1 MQVFSVRF
9 RSNDDGRG
17 ADHAPGTEAK
27 ATEDA
32 MRDNSAI
39 STAAWGN
46 GEAQLS
52 GRRFT
57 RRRWIA
63 GAAGAASLALLGTHT
78 AHAQQGTPVASPIPA
93 GRDWRKEN
101 WVGSWATGVHVASP
115 GFGEEFPS
123 QIFELGG
130 RTLRQIVRLS
140 LGGEQVR
147 IRLANTFGEEPVII
161 GAARGALRDGDEGI
175 DPATDRQVTFSG
187 LPSITIPAGAA
198 VLSDPVDLAVSDL
211 AELAVS
217 LYFPNP
223 TTSRTV
229 HAFAFQTNYLS
240 GDGDFTA
247 EAALPVEEEMLS
259 WLYLTGVDVAV
270 AEPAGAI
277 VVLGDSITDGAFSTP
292 DTNHRWPDFLADH
305 LVTSGQPMLGVLNQG
320 IGGNRVLNDA
330 PPEFPFMGPSALARF
345 DREVLAMPGVSHLIV
360 FEGIND
366 IGLSE
371 MADAAQRV
379 SPDELI
385 AGLRQ
390 LAERAHEHG
399 IVAYGATITPYEGTA
414 DYFTPEGEMVRQAV
428 NDWIRTAGAFDAVID
443 FDAITRD
450 PDHPARLLPAYD
462 GGDHLHLN
470 DAGFQAMADGID
482 LALFHAS

>member
-1 MQVFSVRF
+1 
-9 RSNDDGRG
+9 
-17 ADHAPGTEAK
+17 
-27 ATEDA
+27 
-32 MRDNSAI
+32 MRDSSAE
-39 STAAWGN
+39 STAAWDA
-46 GEAQLS
+46 GEAHLS
-52 GRRFT
+52 GRRVT
-57 RRRWIA
+57 RRWIA
-63 GAAGAASLALLGTHT
+63 RAAGAASLTLWGTH
-78 AHAQQGTPVASPIPA
+78 AVYAQQGTPVASPIPA
-93 GRDWRKEN
+93 GREWRTEN
-101 WVGSWATGVHVASP
+101 WVGSWATGVHIAVP
-115 GFGEEFPS
+115 GFGEEFPG

-140 LGGEQVR
+140 LGGERIR
-147 IRLANTFGEEPVII
+147 IRLANTFGEEPVTI
-161 GAARGALRDGDEGI
+161 GAARVALRDGDEGI
-175 DPATDRQVTFSG
+175 DPATDRQATFSG
-187 LPSITIPAGAA
+187 LPSITIPAGAV
-198 VLSDPVDLAVSDL
+198 VLSDPVALAVPDL
-211 AELAVS
+211 AEVAVS
-217 LYFPNP
+217 LYFPDP

-229 HAFAFQTNYLS
+229 HSLAFQTNYLS
-240 GDGDFTA
+240 GEGDFTA
-247 EAALPVEEEMLS
+247 ETALPVETEIQA

-270 AEPAGAI
+270 SEPTGAI
-277 VVLGDSITDGAFSTP
+277 VALGDSITDGAFSTP
-292 DTNHRWPDFLADH
+292 DTNHRWPDFLADR

-330 PPEFPFMGPSALARF
+330 PPEFLFMGPSALSRF
-345 DREVLAMPGVSHLIV
+345 DREVLAMPSVSHLIV

-371 MADAAQRV
+371 MAGDAARRV

-399 IVAYGATITPYEGTA
+399 IIAYGATITPYEGMVG
-414 DYFTPEGEMVRQAV
+414 YFTPAGETIRQAV
-428 NDWIRTAGAFDAVID
+428 NDWIRTGGAFDAVID

-462 GGDHLHLN
+462 GGDHLHIN

>member
-1 MQVFSVRF
+1 
-9 RSNDDGRG
+9 
-17 ADHAPGTEAK
+17 
-27 ATEDA
+27 
-32 MRDNSAI
+32 MRNSSAV
-39 STAAWGN
+39 STDAWGN

-52 GRRFT
+52 GRHFT

-63 GAAGAASLALLGTHT
+63 GAAGAVGLALLGTHV
-78 AHAQQGTPVASPIPA
+78 AYAQQGTPVASPIPA
-93 GRDWRKEN
+93 GRDWQSEN
-101 WVGSWATGVHVASP
+101 WVGSWATGVHVASA

-147 IRLANTFGEEPVII
+147 IRLANTFGEEPVTI
-161 GAARGALRDGDEGI
+161 GAARVALRDGDEVI
-175 DPATDRQVTFSG
+175 DSASDRQVTFSG
-187 LPSITIPAGAA
+187 LPSITIPAGAV
-198 VLSDPVDLAVSDL
+198 VLSDPVDLAVPDL
-211 AELAVS
+211 GELAVS
-217 LYFPNP
+217 LYFPDP

-247 EAALPVEEEMLS
+247 EAALPVEEELLS

-270 AEPAGAI
+270 AEPAGVI
-277 VVLGDSITDGAFSTP
+277 VALGDSITDGAFSTP
-292 DTNHRWPDFLADH
+292 DTNHRWPDFLAER
-305 LVTSGQPMLGVLNQG
+305 LVISGQPMLGVLNQG

-330 PPEFPFMGPSALARF
+330 PADLVFMGPSALSRF
-345 DREVLAMPGVSHLIV
+345 DREVLAMPGVSYLIV
-360 FEGIND
+360 YEGIND

-371 MADAAQRV
+371 MSDAAERVSADA
-379 SPDELI
+379 LI

-399 IVAYGATITPYEGTA
+399 IVVYGATITPYEGTA
-414 DYFTPEGEMVRQAV
+414 GYFTPEGELIRQAV
-428 NDWIRTAGAFDAVID
+428 NDWIRSGDAFDAVID
-443 FDAITRD
+443 FDAIVRD
-450 PDHPARLLPAYD
+450 PDNPTSLLPAYD
-462 GGDHLHLN
+462 GGDHLHIN

-482 LALFHAS
+482 LALFQAS

>member
-1 MQVFSVRF
+1 MMAVVLTMRREQM
-9 RSNDDGRG
+9 
-17 ADHAPGTEAK
+17 K

-32 MRDNSAI
+32 MRDSSTV

-46 GEAQLS
+46 GEAQRN

-57 RRRWIA
+57 RRRWIT
-63 GAAGAASLALLGTHT
+63 GAAGAASLAILG
-78 AHAQQGTPVASPIPA
+78 AHAAYAQQGTPVASPIPA
-93 GRDWRKEN
+93 GRDWRREN
-101 WVGSWATGVHVASP
+101 WVGSWAAGVHVATP

-147 IRLANTFGEEPVII
+147 IRLANTFGEESVTI
-161 GAARGALRDGDEGI
+161 GAARAALRDGDEGI
-175 DPATDRQVTFSG
+175 DPASDRQLTFSG
-187 LPSITIPAGAA
+187 LPSISIPAGAV
-198 VLSDPVDLAVSDL
+198 VLSDPVDLAVPNL

-217 LYFPNP
+217 LYFPDP

-229 HAFAFQTNYLS
+229 HAFAFQTNYVS
-240 GDGDFTA
+240 GEGDFTA
-247 EAALPVEEEMLS
+247 EAALPVEEEILS

-277 VVLGDSITDGAFSTP
+277 VTLGDSITDGAFSTP
-292 DTNHRWPDFLADH
+292 DTNHRWPDLLADR
-305 LVTSGQPMLGVLNQG
+305 LAASGQPMLGVLNQG

-345 DREVLAMPGVSHLIV
+345 DREVLAMPGIGHLIV

-379 SPDELI
+379 SPDVLI

-399 IVAYGATITPYEGTA
+399 IVAYSATITPYEGTA

-428 NDWIRTAGAFDAVID
+428 NDWIRTGGAFDAVID

-450 PDHPARLLPAYD
+450 PDHPARLLPAYN

-470 DAGFQAMADGID
+470 DVGFQAVADGID

>member
-1 MQVFSVRF
+1 MC
-9 RSNDDGRG
+9 
-17 ADHAPGTEAK
+17 
-27 ATEDA
+27 
-32 MRDNSAI
+32 DNSAV
-39 STAAWGN
+39 STAASGT

-63 GAAGAASLALLGTHT
+63 CAAGAVGLAIRGTD
-78 AHAQQGTPVASPIPA
+78 AAYARQGTPVASPIPA
-93 GRDWRKEN
+93 GRDWRREN
-101 WVGSWATGVHVASP
+101 WVGSWAAGVHVASP
-115 GFGEEFPS
+115 GFGEVFPS

-147 IRLANTFGEEPVII
+147 IRLANTFGEEPVTI
-161 GAARGALRDGDEGI
+161 GAARVALRDGDEGI
-175 DPATDRQVTFSG
+175 DPASDRQMTFSG
-187 LPSITIPAGAA
+187 LPSITIPAGAV
-198 VLSDPVDLAVSDL
+198 VLSDPGDLAVPDL

-217 LYFPNP
+217 LYFPDP
-223 TTSRTV
+223 TTSRPV
-229 HAFAFQTNYLS
+229 HGFAFQTNYLS

-277 VVLGDSITDGAFSTP
+277 VALGDSITDGAFSTP
-292 DTNHRWPDFLADH
+292 DTNHRWPDFLADR
-305 LVTSGQPMLGVLNQG
+305 LAASGQPMLGVLNQG
-320 IGGNRVLNDA
+320 IGGNQVLNDA
-330 PPEFPFMGPSALARF
+330 PPEFPFFGPSALARF
-345 DREVLAMPGVSHLIV
+345 DREVLAMPGISHLIV

-366 IGLSE
+366 IGLSG
-371 MADAAQRV
+371 MVGDAARRV

-428 NDWIRTAGAFDAVID
+428 NDWIRTGGAFDAVID

-450 PDHPARLLPAYD
+450 PDHPVRLLPAYD
-462 GGDHLHLN
+462 GGDHLHIN